1 MNTKYKNVSLADRV
15 YEKLERDIISGVYPR
30 GEILTELR
38 LVEELGVS
46 RTPIREALRRLL
58 QDHLIEDTGKGS
70 RVLGI
75 TQEDLNDL
83 LAIRVR
89 VEGLVA
95 RYAAENRTAEEADE
109 LRHMVELQEYYVTR
123 GDTARVLEMDDQMHD
138 LIYRMSRHPVLYDTL
153 EPVHRK
159 IQKYRRESVDVLT
172 RADQSAREHHAIYE
186 AIQAGDGE
194 TAERLMVA
202 HADNAMHSILE
213 KHHDSDPD
221 S

>member
-1 MNTKYKNVSLADRV
+1 MKTMYKNVSLADRV
-15 YEKLERDIISGVYPR
+15 YAKLERDIISGAYPR

-46 RTPIREALRRLL
+46 RTPIREALRRLA

-75 TQEDLNDL
+75 TQDDLDDL

-89 VEGLVA
+89 LEGLVA
-95 RYAAENRTAEEADE
+95 RYAAENRSEEEIAE
-109 LRHMVELQEYYVTR
+109 LRHLVELQEYYVTR
-123 GDTARVLEMDDQMHD
+123 GDTARVVEMDDQMHE

-159 IQKYRRESVDVLT
+159 MQKYRRESVDELA
-172 RADQSAREHHAIYE
+172 RAQTSAREHRAIYE
-186 AIQAGDGE
+186 AIAARDGE
-194 TAERLMVA
+194 TADRLMSA
-202 HADNAMHSILE
+202 HADNATHSILE
-213 KHHDSDPD
+213 HVHEPEKA
-221 S
+221 